1 MKENSIERDIH
12 LLESY
17 AGMTHKMTDNQGR
30 PKLDQAIEH
39 ILSAYQ
45 EVLKENEQL
54 KKQVQRQINKW
65 NKDIKSN
72 YISKH
77 EVKDKNMSEEEKE
90 AIEYLKTRLYG
101 NEGCK
106 YIDVAQ
112 EDLRIFINLIDR
124 LQNKK
129 CEPEFDM
136 EKLQKENEQLKK

>member
-1 MKENSIERDIH
+1 MTEEEKEAIKDLIDSSYESLLDGTTITSNKAINTILNLIE
-12 LLESY
+12 
-17 AGMTHKMTDNQGR
+17 
-30 PKLDQAIEH
+30 KLQ
-39 ILSAYQ
+39 
-45 EVLKENEQL
+45 KENEQL

-124 LQNKK
+124 LQNL
-129 CEPEFDM
+129 M
-136 EKLQKENEQLKK
+136 EKLQKENKQLKKITINV

>member
-129 CEPEFDM
+129 M
-136 EKLQKENEQLKK
+136 